1 LQWLQYASQVS
12 GDNGMTDVR
21 EGSSRTFRKE
31 KKGNKIKDLEINS
44 KNKKISEGYIN
55 AYMNLRTNSL
65 QHVKICE
72 L

>member
-1 LQWLQYASQVS
+1 VS